1 VIVPRAFLP
10 GLFLGVLAAAGL
22 CRAQEPPP
30 PAGETP
36 PPAAVAPPATP
47 PAVSTTGRILGRVT
61 DAGKPVQA
69 AQVRLV
75 SRSESGLLRVTSTNQ
90 KGEYRFKELPTGTYD
105 VEVEADG
112 FRPGLK
118 PGVEVKAPFQNIVD
132 VPLSRPGT
140 PGTLPIPP
148 GVAGPPGQ
156 GVPGRAAD
164 PGPPA
169 EPPPA
174 PATVRGKLS
183 DGDRRPVVDVSVLLV
198 AQQGTRLYQAISGPD
213 GAFTIDGVIPG
224 KYRAVVR
231 SPGHMPVDLKTVDV
245 RPVAGLTLNLSLVD
259 FPLNFKART
268 EGSPPPE
275 TPRPLPVSGNPAT
288 PPAAA
293 PPAPPA
299 DGGD

>member
-36 PPAAVAPPATP
+36 PPAAPGPG
-47 PAVSTTGRILGRVT
+47 VSTTGRILGRVT

-105 VEVEADG
+105 VEVEVDG

-132 VPLSRPGT
+132 VPLSRPGA
-140 PGTLPIPP
+140 PGTLPAPP
-148 GVAGPPGQ
+148 AVAGAPGQ

-259 FPLNFKART
+259 FPLNFKARA

-275 TPRPLPVSGNPAT
+275 TPRPLPVSSGNPAP
-288 PPAAA
+288 PPA
-293 PPAPPA
+293 PAPPA